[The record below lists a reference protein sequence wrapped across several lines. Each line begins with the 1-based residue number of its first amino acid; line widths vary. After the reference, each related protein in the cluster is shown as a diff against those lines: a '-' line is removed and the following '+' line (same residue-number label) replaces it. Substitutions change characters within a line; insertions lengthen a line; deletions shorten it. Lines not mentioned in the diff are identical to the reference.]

1 MNRFGCLF
9 NREPLDVTLLFF
21 WPLLALTRHFQRED
35 VYFTDHNAA
44 ALEALRAGCITRL
57 THGLFTKRQYL
68 PMPYAPTLARE
79 GIYIDHN
86 ASMTRPPSLIS
97 NVPPSVFS
105 ASLGYSPSSSSAYMP
120 VKGASLSRILPLTAS
135 DGCGMISATFQLGR
149 VPLGCTRLIVTRW
162 ISFPP
167 RTRWACP
174 RPPNPSPSP
183 LLHGMSY
190 HQGFHPIPPP
200 VGARPP
206 R

>member
-1 MNRFGCLF
+1 LN
-9 NREPLDVTLLFF
+9 
-21 WPLLALTRHFQRED
+21 
-35 VYFTDHNAA
+35 
-44 ALEALRAGCITRL
+44 ALRAGCVTRL

-135 DGCGMISATFQLGR
+135 DGCGMISAPFRLGP
-149 VPLGCTRLIVTRW
+149 VPLGCSRLIVTRW
-162 ISFPP
+162 ISFAP
-167 RTRWACP
+167 RTRWASL
-174 RPPNPSPSP
+174 RHSASSQS
-183 LLHGMSY
+183 LLLVGMSLNLGRAAL
-190 HQGFHPIPPP
+190 QCSQFLEIQ
-200 VGARPP
+200 VIQAF
-206 R
+206 